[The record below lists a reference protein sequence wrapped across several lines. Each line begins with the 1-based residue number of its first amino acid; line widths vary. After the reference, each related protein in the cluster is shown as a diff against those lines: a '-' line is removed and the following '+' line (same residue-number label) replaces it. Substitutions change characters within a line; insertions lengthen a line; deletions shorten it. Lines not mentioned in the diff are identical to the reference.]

1 MPSPYLQIYKMDLP
15 LVTSALAPPASHAR
29 ICGKGPCLPVCAAR
43 LQVNLV
49 KTGIGAPCRPG
60 RLAQP
65 RHRSTGPG
73 ELSGTQRSSYGGT
86 TRYGYLDRALPA
98 FSPCFLA
105 VLSRRTRFLS
115 CMDQVICAFLCL
127 YLRLCFPSFVMLG
140 DCAG

>member
-29 ICGKGPCLPVCAAR
+29 ICGEGPCLPVCTAR

-105 VLSRRTRFLS
+105 VPDFCLAWTKSYVPSYVFTS
-115 CMDQVICAFLCL
+115 GCAFPLSSCW
-127 YLRLCFPSFVMLG
+127 VIVQG
-140 DCAG
+140 E